1 MRNEEKSKIR
11 EALRYYVSQYP
22 SQNKAAASLK
32 GVSVATV
39 SNILAG
45 KDATVSVET
54 WRSIAALL
62 GMTSDEWHVVETTN
76 YVEITTAMADAQ
88 EMRNVLWIVGEAGC
102 GKTTAAK
109 KYASQNKNAY
119 YILCS
124 EDLKRGDFIR
134 EIARVV
140 GIRAE
145 GFTMSQV
152 WSCILN
158 ELVQRE
164 QPLIIFDEADKLT
177 ENVFSYFVSLYNRL
191 EEHAGIIF
199 LSTDYICKRI
209 RVGLQYERRGYKEFY
224 SRIGRKYY
232 MLESGTTADVAAI
245 CRANGVTDESDIRRV
260 LQESATESLGYS
272 VKGGDGV
279 AMEYDLRRVKKSV
292 KRTLLL
298 RRHE

>member
-1 MRNEEKSKIR
+1 M
-11 EALRYYVSQYP
+11 
-22 SQNKAAASLK
+22 
-32 GVSVATV
+32 

-45 KDATVSVET
+45 KDATVSAET

-62 GMTSDEWHVVETTN
+62 GMTNDEWAVVETTN

-109 KYASQNKNAY
+109 HYASQNKNAY

-260 LQESATESLGYS
+260 LQESATEALGY
-272 VKGGDGV
+272 KGKSSDGV